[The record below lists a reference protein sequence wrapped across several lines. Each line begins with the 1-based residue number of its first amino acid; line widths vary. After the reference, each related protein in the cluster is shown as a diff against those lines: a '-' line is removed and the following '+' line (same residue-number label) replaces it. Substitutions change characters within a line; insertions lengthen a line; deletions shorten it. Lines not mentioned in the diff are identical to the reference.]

1 MHIDIQYALDQH
13 SDYLPDANQILCW
26 ANTVLN
32 SQNVNGEVTVRIVTT
47 EEITL
52 LNENYRHKPSPT
64 NVLSFPADLPDI
76 VDLPLLG
83 DIILCAEVI
92 NFEAEN
98 QNKTAPAHWAHM
110 VIHGILHLLGF
121 DHITDTEAKQ
131 METLETEI
139 LSGLGYANPYIPTD
153 NE

>member
-1 MHIDIQYALDQH
+1 MHIDIQYALDQP
-13 SDYLPDANQILCW
+13 SNYLPDANQISLW

-32 SQNVNGEVTVRIVTT
+32 SQNMNGEVTVRIVTI

-52 LNENYRHKPSPT
+52 LNENYRHKPGPT

-76 VDLPLLG
+76 VNLPLLG

-92 NFEAEN
+92 NFEAKN
-98 QNKTAPAHWAHM
+98 QNKTAPTHWAHM
-110 VIHGILHLLGF
+110 VVHGILHLLGF

-131 METLETEI
+131 METLETKI
-139 LSGLGYANPYIPTD
+139 LSGLGYADPY
-153 NE
+153 NSNGQ